1 MPANL
6 SIRNV
11 PDDVVRGLHNRA
23 ARNNRT
29 LQQEL
34 LAILREAA
42 RGQEDVSLDA
52 LLANAQ
58 RAKPTLDERT
68 SRVLEAQDAEK
79 ENAAKKFADL
89 LGGTGDKEK

>member
-34 LAILREAA
+34 MAILREAA
-42 RGQEDVSLDA
+42 RGQDDVSLDT

-68 SRVLEAQDAEK
+68 SRVLQAQDAEK
-79 ENAAKKFADL
+79 ETTAKKFADL
-89 LGGTGDKEK
+89 LGSPVDEE

>member
-6 SIRNV
+6 SIKNV
-11 PDDVVRGLHNRA
+11 PDDVARGLQNRA
-23 ARNNRT
+23 ARAGRT

-42 RGQEDVSLDA
+42 EGQTDVGLDI

-58 RAKPTLDERT
+58 REKPTLDERT
-68 SRVLEAQDAEK
+68 SKILADQDAK
-79 ENAAKKFADL
+79 LDQTAKKFADL
-89 LGGTGDKEK
+89 LGTEAEE

>member
-6 SIRNV
+6 SIKTV
-11 PDDVVRGLHNRA
+11 PDDVARGLQHRA
-23 ARNNRT
+23 ARAGRT

-42 RGQEDVSLDA
+42 EGQTDVGLDI

-58 RAKPTLDERT
+58 REKPTLDERT
-68 SRVLEAQDAEK
+68 SKILADQDAK
-79 ENAAKKFADL
+79 LDQTAKKFADL
-89 LGGTGDKEK
+89 LGTEAEE